1 MRSRMTL
8 LAFVIIAGL
17 WLSACG
23 SGDQPPQTAK
33 SQGEQP
39 RNEQPQHIP
48 VPGRAV
54 FTRGV
59 DIWIHDADGERLLIE
74 AAEGQQLLTPAL
86 APDGQRIAF
95 VIFQLTS
102 GEGFHVGASLALYDP
117 SIPGSS
123 PLRMLLRHQ
132 QAGEYHWNPRWSA
145 DGHALVYT
153 HEAPNLE
160 IRIELLDLVQN
171 RASVLRSN
179 ARSGALS
186 PDGKRLVLIAD
197 PYGGDPRLAI
207 RDLASGE
214 ELLLDPAG
222 EWEPRPY
229 RIPRWTP
236 DGRGIVFAAGQALPQ
251 ISAAPALG
259 ISNGPEDIWHVDIT
273 TRQLTLL
280 AAVGE
285 DQPEFAVSSD
295 GRHVLILGAFGL
307 YLAAIPPTDPPY
319 AIAPGE
325 FHGGID
331 WIGSVSDEQWQQI
344 RDSVLQGAAQ

>member
-1 MRSRMTL
+1 MRFRLTL
-8 LAFVIIAGL
+8 FALVAAVGC
-17 WLSACG
+17 WSVACG
-23 SGDQPPQTAK
+23 SA
-33 SQGEQP
+33 E
-39 RNEQPQHIP
+39 EQPQAEQPPRLQSQAIP

-95 VIFQLTS
+95 VIFQLTG
-102 GEGFHVGASLALYDP
+102 GEGFYVGASLAMYDP
-117 SIPGSS
+117 SSAGSD
-123 PLRMLLRHQ
+123 PLRMLLRHE

-145 DGHALVYT
+145 DGRALVYT
-153 HEAPNLE
+153 HEAPDLE
-160 IRIELLDLVQN
+160 IRIELLDLVAI

-179 ARSGALS
+179 ARGGALS

-214 ELLLDPAG
+214 EVLLDPAG

-259 ISNGPEDIWHVDIT
+259 ISNGPEDIWHVDLE
-273 TRQLTLL
+273 TRRLTLL

-295 GRHVLILGAFGL
+295 GRYVLILGAFGL

-331 WIGSVSDEQWQQI
+331 WIGTVSDEQWQEI